1 MGYWGLEQTWKQ
13 EVSGG
18 LEAQESEISEAQS
31 LFLLS
36 LLECRFGAFALRF
49 EI

>member
-1 MGYWGLEQTWKQ
+1 MGYWGLEQTSKQ

-18 LEAQESEISEAQS
+18 LEAQESEISEAES
-31 LFLLS
+31 VFIVID
-36 LLECRFGAFALRF
+36 FNKF

>member
-18 LEAQESEISEAQS
+18 LEPFESEISEAPS

-36 LLECRFGAFALRF
+36 LLECRERSFRF